1 MDSEKLEN
9 KAKLMKK
16 RNVQLVHEHFEE
28 VLTQLSG
35 FAAFMQRFYSI

>member
-28 VLTQLSG
+28 VLTLLSS
-35 FAAFMQRFYSI
+35 FSLFMQWFSM